1 MFFECKLEDFFHKSR
16 HETSLLYFY
25 PIYTCWSKGMKR
37 ESFSKRFWG
46 KYDPAKVWAKF
57 MKNTMPRTSVS
68 NEFKVGVQTGKPPL
82 RSHGDKWYFH
92 SAIRRSWREGNPHS
106 KVILTGEGSNA
117 SLNSWN
123 NKKMATCP
131 KSLPHLHPHE
141 IGDSQCLENEMLHSI
156 TVPMSDYHRR
166 LQNFWTRVCSAIFMW
181 SVNVEQK
188 NVKGGKGQVSQKPLL
203 AGFHLGQS

>member
-1 MFFECKLEDFFHKSR
+1 MCLWLIRVMGVVQVRCSLTPGRIWTGQSLIQPQALVCKVQIPLLYVQCFLNANLKISFINQN
-16 HETSLLYFY
+16 SLLYFY

-37 ESFSKRFWG
+37 ESFSKRYWG
-46 KYDPAKVWAKF
+46 KYSPPKVWAKF

-117 SLNSWN
+117 SLNS
-123 NKKMATCP
+123 
-131 KSLPHLHPHE
+131 
-141 IGDSQCLENEMLHSI
+141 
-156 TVPMSDYHRR
+156 
-166 LQNFWTRVCSAIFMW
+166 
-181 SVNVEQK
+181 
-188 NVKGGKGQVSQKPLL
+188 
-203 AGFHLGQS
+203 